1 MPRAISRNR
10 WATPVLVC
18 VDELSNMA
26 SPVVLLPLPDIVCTR
41 ISGGSGPGTGAPYL
55 MGELT

>member
-26 SPVVLLPLPDIVCTR
+26 SPVDFLPLPDIVGTC
-41 ISGGSGPGTGAPYL
+41 ISGSGPGTGAPYL